1 METSI
6 AAKTTSASTST
17 TAVATTAATTKA
29 ATTTAAATSTTA
41 VEHLM
46 NTISNENAIR
56 CDSMIAPL
64 ATGVSR

>member
-17 TAVATTAATTKA
+17 TAVATTA

>member
-17 TAVATTAATTKA
+17 TAVATTAATTTA